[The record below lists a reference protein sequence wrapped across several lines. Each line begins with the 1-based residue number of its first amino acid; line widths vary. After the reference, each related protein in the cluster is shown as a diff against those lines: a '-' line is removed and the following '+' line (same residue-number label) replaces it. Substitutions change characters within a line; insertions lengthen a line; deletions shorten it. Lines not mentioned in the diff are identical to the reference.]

1 MKIKLKQITHN
12 AEQFIVADVAR
23 ISSSRKNKKEDVGK
37 LIKYLIQN
45 KHWSPFEH
53 ANASYEITTSK
64 AIAIQLLRHRS
75 FVFQEFSQRY
85 AIATD
90 CETVELRKQC
100 KNNRQS
106 SAELIDNK
114 ELENKVD
121 KHLSDSMK
129 LYEELIGKGVAR
141 EVARMVLPMATQT
154 TLIMTGNIRSWMHF
168 FHVRDDEHAQKECRL
183 IAQAIKQDLQTHFNY
198 IDF

>member
-1 MKIKLKQITHN
+1 MKIKLKQITPD

-37 LIKYLIQN
+37 LIKYLIKNQ
-45 KHWSPFEH
+45 HWSPFEH
-53 ANASYEITTSK
+53 AHASYEIATSK

-75 FVFQEFSQRY
+75 FVFQEYSQRY

-90 CETVELRKQC
+90 CETVELREQC
-100 KNNRQS
+100 KDNRQS
-106 SAELIDNK
+106 STDIINDTD
-114 ELENKVD
+114 LEDKVD
-121 KHLSDSMK
+121 NHLSSSIK
-129 LYEELIGKGVAR
+129 LYEELIAKGVAR

-168 FHVRDDEHAQKECRL
+168 FAVRDDEHAQKECRL
-183 IAQAIKQDLQTHFNY
+183 IAKAIKQDLQTHFKH
-198 IDF
+198 IEF